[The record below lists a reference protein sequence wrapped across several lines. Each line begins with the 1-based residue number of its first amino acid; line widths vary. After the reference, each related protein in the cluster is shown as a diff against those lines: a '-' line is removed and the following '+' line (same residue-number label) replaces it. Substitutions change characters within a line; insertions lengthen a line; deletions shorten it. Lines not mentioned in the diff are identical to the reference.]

1 MAWLDENNKFISQT
15 NLGWTFAFEA
25 NGKYPMIANRIFAT
39 KAGAEAFIADTTAN
53 ATAIPGLI
61 LRVVEDT
68 AANNGAYLV
77 EKDGETGLKLTRI
90 VTGTLDISGEMI
102 DVIQYNGDAS
112 HKAGLY
118 NKADGS
124 GEPWVPSENAQ
135 PIEDEQVDAVGK
147 YLCLR
152 LNADDT
158 VYIKSSDLIDLTDY
172 YTKDQVDDRINM
184 LDSSV
189 SDALDGIKEYV
200 NTQDDILDEK
210 INALDSSL
218 TLLKEYIDEQD
229 VIIKDYVD
237 SENNKI
243 NQHLDNV
250 DASITNITNEITDF
264 VNTVEEH
271 FIEIDASL
279 NNLTDDLVGVHET
292 LDDIELRHEADIE
305 RIDEHL
311 NGIDASIEELKSV
324 DASLDNKIEDVSA
337 RLAELE
343 IGTVDS
349 ISTEGDYI
357 HTDTSKGDV
366 TLTADVVDSK
376 DQTSFP
382 SRGLVTDGYVE
393 ERLDVFN
400 WVEVED
406 TENPPVESGVQ
417 QSEAPIQTTINLATD
432 DNTLAVISN
441 GGDVTIE

>member
-1 MAWLDENNKFISQT
+1 MAWIDNNKFTNQT

-39 KAGAEAFIADTTAN
+39 KAGAETFINTN

-90 VTGTLDISGEMI
+90 VTGTLDISGSMVDI
-102 DVIQYNGDAS
+102 IYYKGD
-112 HKAGLY
+112 LY

-124 GEPWVPSENAQ
+124 GEPWAPSENAQ
-135 PIEDEQVDAVGK
+135 PIKDDQVDSEGK
-147 YLCLR
+147 YLCLV
-152 LNADDT
+152 LNDADW
-158 VYIKSSDLIDLTDY
+158 VYIKSTNLIDLTDY
-172 YTKDQVDDRINM
+172 YTKVQVDNKINI

-189 SDALDGIKEYV
+189 SDALDAIKE
-200 NTQDDILDEK
+200 
-210 INALDSSL
+210 
-218 TLLKEYIDEQD
+218 
-229 VIIKDYVD
+229 YVD
-237 SENNKI
+237 SENNEI
-243 NQHLDNV
+243 NQHI
-250 DASITNITNEITDF
+250 DASISNIADGITSLI
-264 VNTVEEH
+264 NTVEEQ
-271 FIEIDASL
+271 FNKIDTSL
-279 NNLTDDLVGVHET
+279 DNLTNDLVGVHEI
-292 LDDIELRHEADIE
+292 LDDIETRHETDVE

-311 NGIDASIEELKSV
+311 NSIDTSIEQLKSV

-343 IGTVDS
+343 VGTVDS

-357 HTDTSKGDV
+357 HVDTSRGDV
-366 TLTADVVDSK
+366 TFTVDVVDSSDK
-376 DQTSFP
+376 TTFP

-393 ERLDVFN
+393 EKLDVFN
-400 WVEVED
+400 WIEVED
-406 TENPPVESGVQ
+406 VETPPVENNIQ

-432 DNTLAVISN
+432 NNTLAVIST

>member
-25 NGKYPMIANRIFAT
+25 NGKYPVIANRIFAT

-68 AANNGAYLV
+68 TANNGAYLV
-77 EKDGETGLKLTRI
+77 EKDGETSLKLTRI

-102 DVIQYNGDAS
+102 DVIRYEGDAS

-135 PIEDEQVDAVGK
+135 PIEDEQVDADGK

-172 YTKDQVDDRINM
+172 YTKGQVDEKINA

-189 SDALDGIKEYV
+189 SGALDGIREYV

-218 TLLKEYIDEQD
+218 TLLKEY
-229 VIIKDYVD
+229 VD
-237 SENNKI
+237 SENDKI
-243 NQHLDNV
+243 NQRLDGV
-250 DASITNITNEITDF
+250 DTSITNITNEITNF
-264 VNTVEEH
+264 VNTVEDH
-271 FIEIDASL
+271 FIEIDTSL
-279 NNLTDDLVGVHET
+279 NNLTDDLTGVHEI
-292 LDDIELRHEADIE
+292 LDNIELRHEADIE
-305 RIDEHL
+305 RIDANL
-311 NGIDASIEELKSV
+311 NSIDASIEELKSV

-349 ISTEGDYI
+349 ISTKGDYI
-357 HTDTSKGDV
+357 HVDTSKGDV
-366 TLTADVVDSK
+366 TFTADVVDSN
-376 DQTSFP
+376 DQISFP

-393 ERLDVFN
+393 ERLDIFN

-406 TENPPVESGVQ
+406 TENPPVERGVQ
-417 QSEAPIQTTINLATD
+417 QSNAPIQTTLNLATD
-432 DNTLAVISN
+432 NNTLAVIST